1 MTRSRVVLLCA
12 SLVCACLLA
21 GCARDHREFART
33 LPYLDIRDDAG
44 IIIRSIRGAL
54 EAESQRAKQMEV
66 HIAVLT
72 VPDTGALEPIV
83 FANRAFESYPT
94 YHTAFQEPL
103 DKPDKKRFKK
113 TAPAWSPRGVLIC
126 VSLEPRL
133 VQVRMGQELR
143 YAIRQKDFWHG
154 IEGRVC
160 PLVMRKRSREA
171 IVAAVRVVL
180 ERLEQSE
187 KRDQRP
193 RWWWRIDRAMMELTS
208 FSYPD
213 WRPYHWVLFRPV
225 INSLALVLKLTNR
238 QAWGLVAWL
247 LLLFLVPP
255 LLVWR
260 WQTSPEVDRTR
271 GGGIAAWLIL
281 IWILGRIPLFLPV
294 YAVLNL
300 LVFPYWEN
308 VVAVKQHLYPAVA
321 HGIDPHDLFAL
332 RSGLLWWPDGH
343 APAGFWM
350 AAIYMVIALSAALLR
365 LAVAKEPGEDEFKGI
380 YSAIIYP
387 VASAF
392 IPFVLTLFM
401 LLWSLGSLAVW
412 FPAFI
417 RKVRYSG
424 AAR

>member
-193 RWWWRIDRAMMELTS
+193 RWWWRRIDRAMMELTS

-238 QAWGLVAWL
+238 QAWGLVVWL
-247 LLLFLVPP
+247 LLLFLAPP
-255 LLVWR
+255 LLFWR
-260 WQTSPEVDRTR
+260 LQSSPAGRVY
-271 GGGIAAWLIL
+271 GAGVG
-281 IWILGRIPLFLPV
+281 LGCLWMFGRVPFFLPI

-308 VVAVKQHLYPAVA
+308 VLAVKHHLYPAVA
-321 HGIDPHDLFAL
+321 HGVDPHDLFAL
-332 RSGLLWWPDGH
+332 RSGLLWWPDVH
-343 APAGFWM
+343 APAGLWLGLLFLTVSLAT
-350 AAIYMVIALSAALLR
+350 AAVRTAVFKEMDDNVQGIWHKAIVYPAAS
-365 LAVAKEPGEDEFKGI
+365 V
-380 YSAIIYP
+380 
-387 VASAF
+387 F
-392 IPFVLTLFM
+392 IPFALTLFM
-401 LLWSLGSLAVW
+401 ILWTLGDLSIW
-412 FPAFI
+412 CMMWSI
-417 RKVRYSG
+417 DRSSRS
-424 AAR
+424 